1 MRPQLETSDPPG
13 PFQSQLAA
21 RISGRN
27 LKSNLF
33 RKHLQGVLAMNEV
46 KQLFVDAFRQLASNR
61 PVPAIEVRYYPY
73 AGLHHTI
80 RLRSGRVYVRL
91 SDICKDT
98 PPTVLRA
105 LAYILVARLLGKRT
119 PDVHNRL
126 YQDYSVTPD
135 VMRAS
140 DLARRRRGR
149 KFISSAQGEAYDL
162 EKMFAKLNRRHFDG
176 ELKKPA
182 LTWSQRRTRN
192 ILGHHDRV
200 YDTITISKTLD
211 SSDVPEWF
219 VEYILYHELLH
230 MKHPARLI
238 NGRRYYH
245 TSAFRSDERRFPHYE
260 DAQKWLERV
269 ARQRRVLRARAA

>member
-1 MRPQLETSDPPG
+1 
-13 PFQSQLAA
+13 
-21 RISGRN
+21 
-27 LKSNLF
+27 
-33 RKHLQGVLAMNEV
+33 MNEV
-46 KQLFVDAFRQLASNR
+46 KQSLVDAFRQLAGNR
-61 PVPAIEVRYYPY
+61 PVPAIDVRFYPY

-98 PPTVLRA
+98 SPTVLRA
-105 LAYILVARLLGKRT
+105 LAFVLVARLLGKRI
-119 PDVHNRL
+119 PDVHNRI

-149 KFISSAQGEAYDL
+149 KFISSAQGEVYDL
-162 EKMFAKLNRRHFDG
+162 EKMFAKLNRRHFAG
-176 ELKKPA
+176 ELKKPV

-200 YDTITISKTLD
+200 YDTVTISKTLD
-211 SSDVPEWF
+211 SHEVPEWF

-260 DAQKWLERV
+260 EAQKWLEGV
-269 ARQRRVLRARAA
+269 ARQRRGQRARAA